1 MALIFM
7 DLLGESFVTGF
18 IFFKFLG
25 FLSNFIRKKV
35 GVGGQKSQ
43 NPRAPG

>member
-18 IFFKFLG
+18 LSKFV
-25 FLSNFIRKKV
+25 RKKV
-35 GVGGQKSQ
+35 GVGGQKSEIH
-43 NPRAPG
+43 RAPE